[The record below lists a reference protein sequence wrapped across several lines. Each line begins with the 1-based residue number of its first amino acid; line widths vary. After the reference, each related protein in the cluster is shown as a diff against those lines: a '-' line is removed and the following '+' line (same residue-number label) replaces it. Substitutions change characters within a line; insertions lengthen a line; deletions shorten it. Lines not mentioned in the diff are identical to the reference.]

1 MLADLS
7 LDHLVGTQAP
17 VRRVGAAQSDT
28 REHAISPLDLLA
40 DAYCDTY
47 SHMKTTVE
55 IPDTILEE
63 ARKIA
68 ARQETTLRVLIIEG
82 LRRIIA
88 ERKRPGE
95 FRLRKATF
103 HGKGLR
109 PEVAGAPWERIR
121 EMAY

>member
-1 MLADLS
+1 L
-7 LDHLVGTQAP
+7 Q
-17 VRRVGAAQSDT
+17 RGA
-28 REHAISPLDLLA
+28 RF
-40 DAYCDTY
+40 DTY

-55 IPDTILEE
+55 IPEAILEE

-88 ERKRPGE
+88 ERKRSGG

-103 HGKGLR
+103 RGKGLR

-121 EMAY
+121 QMAYEKRGG